1 MHNKNFLDKNICM
14 ENKEINIINITN
26 QSIKTILM
34 TIDNFINDIK
44 NEKLKNLLAENINK
58 FDTLVDEC
66 KILAKSYNEELE
78 DLNFFEKYQ
87 NLISLKISSLTK
99 KNTYEIA
106 EIIYLSITETM
117 PKLYSLLSNTNLDE
131 TELAKKLITQNENL
145 IDNLKQFFI
154 VED

>member
-117 PKLYSLLSNTNLDE
+117 PKLYSLLNNTNLDE

>member
-1 MHNKNFLDKNICM
+1 M
-14 ENKEINIINITN
+14 ENKGINIINITN

-78 DLNFFEKYQ
+78 NLNFFEKYQ

-117 PKLYSLLSNTNLDE
+117 PKLYSLLNNTNLDE

-154 VED
+154 IED

>member
-1 MHNKNFLDKNICM
+1 M

-117 PKLYSLLSNTNLDE
+117 PKLYSLLNNTNLDE

>member
-1 MHNKNFLDKNICM
+1 M

-106 EIIYLSITETM
+106 EIIYLSITETI
-117 PKLYSLLSNTNLDE
+117 PKLYSLLNNTNLDE

>member
-1 MHNKNFLDKNICM
+1 M

-117 PKLYSLLSNTNLDE
+117 PKLYSLLNNTNLDE

-154 VED
+154 LED

>member
-1 MHNKNFLDKNICM
+1 M

-117 PKLYSLLSNTNLDE
+117 PKLYSLLNNTNLDE
-131 TELAKKLITQNENL
+131 TDLVKKLITQNENL

>member
-1 MHNKNFLDKNICM
+1 M